1 MLKRIL
7 IPILCFVFLQ
17 SGVWIMDSRWTPA
30 SAAGK
35 KLVVGIA
42 HDPPYTFKNEQGEWV
57 GITVD
62 LWRQIAGD
70 LKLDYSLKE
79 MTQEEVLNSLQDGSI
94 DLSADAVIITSG
106 REQRFE
112 FTVPIASTRVA
123 VATLYE
129 TEDHP
134 WLAALKIF
142 FSWGTLKIIAIL
154 LFILLL
160 LGLIFWRI
168 ERKSNPE
175 HFGEGLIRG
184 LGSGIYWV
192 GSTMTSGVCFGVS
205 LKSISGRVLGLLWML
220 ICALALSAF
229 IASLSSSLMT
239 QHLSETKYSVD
250 KLRRMRLGTEA
261 GSVPHSIVEK
271 IGSRTTFIK
280 GGEEEVLKA
289 LVSKKIDGF
298 LYDEATLHYYAEGKY
313 RGIISVHP
321 TTLKEIVIAYG
332 MPRNSPLRKPINISL
347 LKLINEPVWESILN
361 RYGLDSNFEAR
372 HIVLGREKKRR
383 IATPNE

>member
-1 MLKRIL
+1 
-7 IPILCFVFLQ
+7 
-17 SGVWIMDSRWTPA
+17 MDAGWTPA

-35 KLVVGIA
+35 KLIVGIA
-42 HDPPYTFKNEQGEWV
+42 NDPPYTFKNEQGQWT

-62 LWRQIAGD
+62 LWRHIAQD

-79 MTQEEVLNSLQDGSI
+79 MTQEEVLDSLQNGSI
-94 DLSADAVIITSG
+94 DLSADAVIITSQ

-123 VATLYE
+123 VATLYDK
-129 TEDHP
+129 EDHP

-142 FSWGTLKIIAIL
+142 FSWGTLKIIIVL
-154 LFILLL
+154 LMILLL
-160 LGLIFWRI
+160 LGFLFWRI
-168 ERKSNPE
+168 EKKGNPE

-184 LGSGIYWV
+184 IGSGIYWV

-205 LKSISGRVLGLLWML
+205 LKSVSGRVLGLFWML

-229 IASLSSSLMT
+229 IASLSSSLT
-239 QHLSETKYSVD
+239 THHLSETKFGID
-250 KLRRMRLGTEA
+250 KLRRMHLGTEA

-280 GGEEEVLKA
+280 GGEEDVLKE
-289 LVSKKIDGF
+289 LINKKIDGF

-313 RGIISVHP
+313 RGIITVHP
-321 TTLKEIVIAYG
+321 TSLKEIVIAFG
-332 MPRNSPLRKPINISL
+332 MPHNSPLRKPINISL
-347 LKLINEPVWESILN
+347 LKLLDEPVWESILS

-372 HIVLGREKKRR
+372 HIVIGREKKHK
-383 IATPNE
+383 TLKSDE

>member
-7 IPILCFVFLQ
+7 IPILCFVLLQ
-17 SGVWIMDSRWTPA
+17 SGVWIMDAGWTSA
-30 SAAGK
+30 SAAEK

-42 HDPPYTFKNEQGEWV
+42 NDPPYTFKNEQGEWV

-62 LWRQIAGD
+62 LWRHIARD

-79 MTQEEVLNSLQDGSI
+79 MTQEKVLNSLQNGSV
-94 DLSADAVIITSG
+94 DLSADAIIITSG

-123 VATLYE
+123 VATLYDK
-129 TEDHP
+129 EDHP

-142 FSWGTLKIIAIL
+142 FSWGTLKILIVL
-154 LFILLL
+154 LMILLL
-160 LGLIFWRI
+160 LGFIFWRI

-184 LGSGIYWV
+184 IGSGIYWV

-205 LKSISGRVLGLLWML
+205 LKSIGGRVLGLLWML

-229 IASLSSSLMT
+229 IASLSSTLT
-239 QHLSETKYSVD
+239 THHLSETKLSVD
-250 KLRRMRLGTEA
+250 KLRRMHLGTEA

-271 IGSRTTFIK
+271 IGSRTTFLK
-280 GGEEEVLKA
+280 GEEDVLAA
-289 LVSKKIDGF
+289 LISKKIDGF
-298 LYDEATLHYYAEGKY
+298 LYDEATLQYYAEGKY
-313 RGIISVHP
+313 RGIITVHP
-321 TTLKEIVIAYG
+321 TSLKEIVIAFG
-332 MPRNSPLRKPINISL
+332 LPHSSPLRKPINISM
-347 LKLINEPVWESILN
+347 LKLLDEPVWESILS

-372 HIVLGREKKRR
+372 HIVINREKRHKTV
-383 IATPNE
+383 ASDE

>member
-7 IPILCFVFLQ
+7 IPILCFALLQ
-17 SGVWIMDSRWTPA
+17 SGVWLMDGGWTPA
-30 SAAGK
+30 AAAGK
-35 KLVVGIA
+35 KIVVGIA
-42 HDPPYTFKNEQGEWV
+42 HDPPYTFKNERGEWA

-62 LWRQIAGD
+62 LWRQIARD
-70 LKLDYSLKE
+70 LKLDYSLQE
-79 MTQEEVLNSLQDGSI
+79 MTQEEVLNSLQKGSI
-94 DLSADAVIITSG
+94 DLSADAIIITAG
-106 REQRFE
+106 REKLFE

-123 VATLYE
+123 VATLHD

-142 FSWGTLKIIAIL
+142 FSWGTLKILIIL
-154 LFILLL
+154 MIILLL
-160 LGLIFWRI
+160 LGFIFWRI

-184 LGSGIYWV
+184 VGSGIYWV

-229 IASLSSSLMT
+229 IASLSSSLT
-239 QHLSETKYSVD
+239 THHLSETKFSID
-250 KLRRMRLGTEA
+250 KLRKMHLGTEA

-271 IGSRTTFIK
+271 ISHQTTFIK

-289 LVSKKIDGF
+289 LFDKKIDGF

-321 TTLKEIVIAYG
+321 TSLKEIVIAFG
-332 MPRNSPLRKPINISL
+332 MPQNSPLRKPINISL
-347 LKLINEPVWESILN
+347 LKILDEPVWESILN
-361 RYGLDSNFEAR
+361 RYGLNGNFEAR
-372 HIVLGREKKRR
+372 HIVMGREKKHRTV
-383 IATPNE
+383 ADNE